1 MGATERQLN
10 GQRAEAL
17 ARTHL
22 QDHGL
27 KFVCANFRTPFG
39 ELDLVMRDGE
49 NLVFVE
55 VRYRRSAAFG
65 GAGASVDRRKQLRLC
80 RSAQYYLRGAGAD
93 AQAPCRF
100 DVVAISGNLERASID
115 WLTGAFEAV

>member
-1 MGATERQLN
+1 MHATERQLN

-17 ARTHL
+17 ARTYL
-22 QDHGL
+22 QGQGL
-27 KFVCANFRTPFG
+27 EFICANFRTPFG
-39 ELDLVMRDGE
+39 ELDLIMREGE
-49 NLVFVE
+49 SLVFVE

-65 GAGASVDRRKQLRLC
+65 GAAASVDSRKQIRLC
-80 RSAQYYLRGAGAD
+80 RSAHYYLRGAGMGAE
-93 AQAPCRF
+93 APCRF